1 MLKFNGQYTDNH
13 KILIM
18 STTQLIIYCLAVCIN
33 SAVLFLVYG
42 IIARWMKR
50 NEKKIDDLEHSILK
64 IEDYVRYSNHV
75 IDSVY
80 IETQN
85 RLIDE
90 LAQQEKYEQ
99 AECVRKNREV
109 TISHV
114 LRDMRKRL
122 QEEMEK
128 MQENIGQRDGQ
139 KKEDRKED

>member
-1 MLKFNGQYTDNH
+1 
-13 KILIM
+13 M
-18 STTQLIIYCLAVCIN
+18 STTQLIIYCLVVWIN

-64 IEDYVRYSNHV
+64 IEDYVRHSNHV

-90 LAQQEKYEQ
+90 LAKQEKYEQ

-114 LRDMRKRL
+114 LRDMRTRL

-139 KKEDRKED
+139 QKEDRKED

>member
-1 MLKFNGQYTDNH
+1 
-13 KILIM
+13 M
-18 STTQLIIYCLAVCIN
+18 STTQLIIYCLVVCIN

>member
-1 MLKFNGQYTDNH
+1 
-13 KILIM
+13 M

-50 NEKKIDDLEHSILK
+50 NEKKIDDLEQSILK
-64 IEDYVRYSNHV
+64 IEEYIRYSTHV

-90 LAQQEKYEQ
+90 LAKQEKYEQ
-99 AECVRKNREV
+99 AECVRKNREL
-109 TISHV
+109 TIHHV
-114 LRDMRKRL
+114 LIDMRTRI
-122 QEEMEK
+122 QEEMGK
-128 MQENIGQRDGQ
+128 MQENIGKWNGQ

>member
-1 MLKFNGQYTDNH
+1 
-13 KILIM
+13 M

-90 LAQQEKYEQ
+90 LAKQEKYEQ

-114 LRDMRKRL
+114 LRDMRTRL
-122 QEEMEK
+122 QEEIEK

-139 KKEDRKED
+139 QKEDRKED

>member
-1 MLKFNGQYTDNH
+1 M
-13 KILIM
+13 
-18 STTQLIIYCLAVCIN
+18 
-33 SAVLFLVYG
+33 LFLVYG

-90 LAQQEKYEQ
+90 LAKQEKYEQ

>member
-1 MLKFNGQYTDNH
+1 
-13 KILIM
+13 M

-114 LRDMRKRL
+114 LRDMRARL

-128 MQENIGQRDGQ
+128 MKENIGQRDGQ